1 MRVSRPLT
9 SAVAFWLVLTTAGTA
24 RAAVADYIGKPVA
37 SVRLIVEGQET
48 TDPAL
53 VQVVETH
60 VGRPLSMAEVRET
73 ITHLFSLGRFED
85 VRADAT
91 LEGGGV
97 ALRYELRPVHP
108 VATIEFAGN
117 LKAPGV
123 DEGRLRRAVIDRYGA
138 SPPLGR
144 AADVARL
151 VADSL
156 RERGYLTPTVT
167 PRADIEHA
175 PDRAAL
181 VLTIDP
187 GRRTTIGTV
196 DVVGVPAA
204 QRAALL
210 ADLRIS
216 SGAPYE
222 RDALSARIARYIEQ
236 RRRNGY
242 YEAKVVPT
250 ATLADAGR
258 VANLTLNV
266 APGPHMR
273 VVFAGD
279 PLPADQRGELVPVE
293 REGSADEDL
302 LEDSSNRIEEYLKGL
317 GYREAVAP
325 HARETANGE
334 LLITFT
340 VRKGRQYRVDHV
352 VLSGNTS
359 IALAD
364 IEPGLRLRDGQ
375 PFSDAR
381 LDADIALIEDV
392 YRRRGFAGAKAQASL
407 DLRPPVSGG
416 ADATVPVLVTI
427 TVLEGTRTV
436 IGSVRFVGNGS
447 VAEATLREGL
457 GLEPE
462 RPYVDAELA
471 AARDAIQLQYANLG
485 YQNATVDVAPNFNA
499 DLTRADPVFTIHEG
513 PRIFVDHILIVGN
526 VHTSASTIEHELQ
539 LKAGDPLGFTAVN
552 ESQRRL
558 AALGLFRRTRI
569 TELRH
574 GNESTRDLLV
584 TVEEAPATTI
594 GGGAGGE
601 VWLRTVRL
609 ADNGGVE
616 QRLEFAPRASFQIGR
631 RNLFGKNRAANL
643 FTSFSLHPRRP
654 SFVSDQGTLSTG
666 GGYGFSEYRILG
678 TFREPRVFDS
688 TADLVLTG
696 TLEQQIR
703 SSFNF
708 SRRGA
713 GVQVARHLTRGVSVT
728 GNYQIQRTKVFDVQ
742 FDLNDNQGGRLL
754 IDRAFPQVRLSSFS
768 TSVIDDTRDDAVN
781 PRVGHYASATGQLAA
796 RSIGS
801 EIGFV
806 TSFFTAQAFR
816 TLPHSSRIVV
826 AGNAR
831 LGLATGFPREVAR
844 LDANGQPML
853 GSDGQ
858 RVVDVVK
865 DLPASERF
873 FAGGDTTVR
882 GFALGAL
889 GSPGTIKDGF
899 PIGGNSVVIL
909 NAELRMPVW
918 GAVGAVAFFDAGNVF
933 PHARDI
939 DLTALRGAVGGG
951 VRVNS
956 PVGPIRFDIGFKLR
970 REEIVPGRRE
980 GLTAV
985 HVSFG
990 QAF

>member
-1 MRVSRPLT
+1 MRVPR
-9 SAVAFWLVLTTAGTA
+9 AVASAIAWWLTATLGGTA
-24 RAAVADYIGKPVA
+24 HAAVADYLGKRVA
-37 SVRLIVEGQET
+37 AVRLVLEGRET
-48 TDPAL
+48 ADPAL
-53 VQVVETH
+53 MQVVETQ
-60 VGRPLSMAEVRET
+60 VGRPLSMAEVRQT
-73 ITHLFSLGRFED
+73 ITHLFSLGRFDD

-91 LEGGGV
+91 LEGGNV
-97 ALRYELRPVHP
+97 VLRYELTPIHP
-108 VATIEFAGN
+108 VLRIDFAGDV
-117 LKAPGV
+117 KAPGV
-123 DEGRLRRAVIDRYGA
+123 DEGRLRRAVVDRFGV

-144 AADVARL
+144 AAEAARL
-151 VADSL
+151 VADGL
-156 RERGYLTPTVT
+156 QERGYLHPTVT
-167 PRADIEHA
+167 PRVDIGHTPE
-175 PDRAAL
+175 RAVL

-187 GRRTTIGTV
+187 GPRTTVGAI

-204 QRAALL
+204 QRSTLL
-210 ADLRIS
+210 ADLRLAP
-216 SGAPYE
+216 GAPYE
-222 RDALSARIARYIEQ
+222 REALTARIARYIQ
-236 RRRNGY
+236 DRRKNGY
-242 YEAKVVPT
+242 YEAKVTPSV
-250 ATLADAGR
+250 TLADGGR
-258 VANLTLNV
+258 VANLSVTV

-279 PLPADQRGELVPVE
+279 PLPADQRAELVPVE

-302 LEDSSNRIEEYLKGL
+302 LEDSSNRIEEYLKGQ

-325 HARETANGE
+325 HAREVANGE
-334 LLITFT
+334 QLITFT
-340 VRKGRQYRVDHV
+340 IKRGRQYRVERV

-359 IALAD
+359 IPLAD

-381 LDADIALIEDV
+381 LDADIASIEDL
-392 YRRRGFAGAKAQASL
+392 YHRRGFAGAKAPASL
-407 DLRPPVSGG
+407 DLQPVMTGEVG
-416 ADATVPVLVTI
+416 VIVPVVVTI
-427 TVLEGTRTV
+427 AVTEGVRTV
-436 IGSVRFVGNGS
+436 IGSIQFEGNQ
-447 VAEATLREGL
+447 AMPEATLREGL
-457 GLEPE
+457 ALEPGGPYFDE
-462 RPYVDAELA
+462 RLA
-471 AARDAIQLQYANLG
+471 AARDAIQSKYANLG
-485 YQNATVDVAPNFNA
+485 YQTATVAVAPNFSA
-499 DLTRADPVFTIHEG
+499 DGSRADPVFTIHEG

-526 VHTSASTIEHELQ
+526 IRTSVSTIEHELQ
-539 LKAGDPLGFTAVN
+539 IKPGDPLGIAAVN

-574 GNESTRDLLV
+574 GSESTRDLLV
-584 TVEEAPATTI
+584 TVEEAPPTTI
-594 GGGAGGE
+594 GGGGGGE
-601 VWLRTVRL
+601 VRLRPVRV
-609 ADNGGVE
+609 ADTGGVE

-631 RNLFGKNRAANL
+631 RNLFGKNRSANL
-643 FTSFSLHPRRP
+643 FTSFSLHLKNA
-654 SFVSDQGTLSTG
+654 SASSSDATMSSG
-666 GGYGFSEYRILG
+666 GGYGFPEYRILG
-678 TFREPRVFDS
+678 TFREPRVLDS
-688 TADLVLTG
+688 TADLVITG

-713 GVQVARHLTRGVSVT
+713 GVQIARHLTRGVSVT

-742 FDLNDNQGGRLL
+742 FDLNDNQGDRLR

-781 PRVGHYASATGQLAA
+781 PRAGHYASANGQLAA

-806 TSFFTAQAFR
+806 KSFFTAQTFR
-816 TLPHSSRIVV
+816 PLSHSSKIVF

-831 LGLATGFPREVAR
+831 LGLATGFSREVAR
-844 LDANGQPML
+844 LDANGQPVL

-858 RVVDVVK
+858 PIIDLVK

-882 GFALGAL
+882 GFALDAL
-889 GSPGTIKDGF
+889 GSAGTIKDGF
-899 PIGGNSVVIL
+899 PIGGNSLVIL

-939 DLTALRGAVGGG
+939 DLMALRGAIGGG

-956 PVGPIRFDIGFKLR
+956 PVGPIRLDIGFKLR
-970 REEIVPGRRE
+970 REEIVPGKRE

-985 HVSFG
+985 HISFG

>member
-1 MRVSRPLT
+1 MRVPR
-9 SAVAFWLVLTTAGTA
+9 AVASAIAWWLTATLGGA
-24 RAAVADYIGKPVA
+24 AHAAVADYLGKRVA
-37 SVRLIVEGQET
+37 AVRLVLEGRET
-48 TDPAL
+48 ADPAL
-53 VQVVETH
+53 MQVVETQ
-60 VGRPLSMAEVRET
+60 VGRPLSMAEVRQT
-73 ITHLFSLGRFED
+73 ITHLFSLGRFDD

-91 LEGGGV
+91 LEGGSV
-97 ALRYELRPVHP
+97 VLRYELSPIHP
-108 VATIEFAGN
+108 VVRIDFAGDV
-117 LKAPGV
+117 KAPGV
-123 DEGRLRRAVIDRYGA
+123 DEGRLRRAVVDRFGV

-144 AADVARL
+144 AAEAARL

-156 RERGYLTPTVT
+156 QERGYLHPTVT
-167 PRADIEHA
+167 PRVDIGHA
-175 PDRAAL
+175 PERAVL

-187 GRRTTIGTV
+187 GPRTTIGAV

-204 QRAALL
+204 QRSALL
-210 ADLRIS
+210 ADLRLAP
-216 SGAPYE
+216 GAPYE
-222 RDALSARIARYIEQ
+222 REALTARIARYIQ
-236 RRRNGY
+236 DRRKNGY
-242 YEAKVVPT
+242 YEAKVTPSV
-250 ATLADAGR
+250 ALIDGGR
-258 VANLTLNV
+258 VANLSVTV

-279 PLPADQRGELVPVE
+279 PLPADQRAELVPVE

-302 LEDSSNRIEEYLKGL
+302 LEDSSNRIEEYLKGQ

-325 HARETANGE
+325 HAREVANGE
-334 LLITFT
+334 QLITFT
-340 VRKGRQYRVDHV
+340 VKRGRQYRVERV

-381 LDADIALIEDV
+381 LDADISSIEDL
-392 YRRRGFAGAKAQASL
+392 YHRRGFPGAKAPASL
-407 DLRPPVSGG
+407 DLQPVVNGDSGVV
-416 ADATVPVLVTI
+416 VPVVVTI
-427 TVLEGTRTV
+427 AVNEGVRTV
-436 IGSVRFVGNGS
+436 IGSIQFEGNQ
-447 VAEATLREGL
+447 AMPEATLREGL
-457 GLEPE
+457 ALEPGGPYFDE
-462 RPYVDAELA
+462 RLA
-471 AARDAIQLQYANLG
+471 AARDAIQAKYANLG
-485 YQNATVDVAPNFNA
+485 YQTATVAVAPNFSA
-499 DLTRADPVFTIHEG
+499 DGSRADPVFTIHEG

-526 VHTSASTIEHELQ
+526 IRTSVSTIEHELQ
-539 LKAGDPLGFTAVN
+539 IKPGDPLGVDAVN

-574 GNESTRDLLV
+574 GSESARDLLV
-584 TVEEAPATTI
+584 TVEEAPPTTI

-601 VWLRTVRL
+601 VRLRTVRL
-609 ADNGGVE
+609 SDNGGVE
-616 QRLEFAPRASFQIGR
+616 QQLEFAPRASFQIGR
-631 RNLFGKNRAANL
+631 RNLFGKNRSANL
-643 FTSFSLHPRRP
+643 FTSFSLHPRNAAA
-654 SFVSDQGTLSTG
+654 SSDAASTSG
-666 GGYGFSEYRILG
+666 SGYGFSEYRILG
-678 TFREPRVFDS
+678 TFREPRAFNT
-688 TADLVLTG
+688 TADVVLTG
-696 TLEQQIR
+696 TIEQQIR

-742 FDLNDNQGGRLL
+742 FDLNDNQGDRLL

-781 PRVGHYASATGQLAA
+781 PRVGHYASANGQLAA

-806 TSFFTAQAFR
+806 KSFFTAQTFR
-816 TLPHSSRIVV
+816 TLPHSSKIVF

-831 LGLATGFPREVAR
+831 LGLATGFLRELVR
-844 LDANGQPML
+844 VDASGQP
-853 GSDGQ
+853 
-858 RVVDVVK
+858 VVELVK

-882 GFALGAL
+882 GFALDAL
-889 GSPGTIKDGF
+889 GSAGTIKDGF
-899 PIGGNSVVIL
+899 PIGGNSLVIL

-939 DLTALRGAVGGG
+939 DLTALRGAIGGG

-970 REEIVPGRRE
+970 REEIVPGKRE

-985 HVSFG
+985 HISFG

>member
-1 MRVSRPLT
+1 MRVSRRSASVAALWLT
-9 SAVAFWLVLTTAGTA
+9 ATLGGTA
-24 RAAVADYIGKPVA
+24 HAAVADYIGRRIT
-37 SVRLIVEGQET
+37 SVRLVLEGHET

-53 VQVVETH
+53 MQVVETQ

-73 ITHLFSLGRFED
+73 ITHLFSLGRFDD

-91 LEGGGV
+91 LERGSV
-97 ALRYELRPVHP
+97 VLRYELTPIHP
-108 VATIEFAGN
+108 VVKIDFAGD

-123 DEGRLRRAVIDRYGA
+123 DEGRLRRAVVDRFGA

-144 AADVARL
+144 AAEAARL

-156 RERGYLTPTVT
+156 QERGYLRPTVT

-175 PDRAAL
+175 PDRAVL

-187 GRRTTIGTV
+187 GPRTTIGTV

-204 QRAALL
+204 QRAALV
-210 ADLRIS
+210 AKLRVS
-216 SGAPYE
+216 PGAPYE
-222 RDALSARIARYIEQ
+222 RDALTARIARYIEE
-236 RRRNGY
+236 RRKHGY

-250 ATLADAGR
+250 VALTDAGR
-258 VANLTLNV
+258 VANLTVNV

-317 GYREAVAP
+317 GYRDAVAP
-325 HARETANGE
+325 HVREIANGE

-340 VRKGRQYRVDHV
+340 VKKGRLYRVDRV

-359 IALAD
+359 IPLAD
-364 IEPGLRLRDGQ
+364 IEPLLRLRDGQ

-381 LDADIALIEDV
+381 LDADISSIEDV
-392 YRRRGFAGAKAQASL
+392 YHRRGFASAKAPASL
-407 DLRPPVSGG
+407 DLQPVVNGEAG
-416 ADATVPVLVTI
+416 VIVPVVVTI
-427 TVLEGTRTV
+427 AVTEGIRTV
-436 IGSVRFVGNGS
+436 IGSIQFGGNQ
-447 VAEATLREGL
+447 AIPEATLREGL
-457 GLEPE
+457 ALEPGG
-462 RPYVDAELA
+462 PYSDEQLA
-471 AARDAIQLQYANLG
+471 AARDATQSKYANLG
-485 YQNATVDVAPNFNA
+485 YQTATVGVAPNYSA
-499 DLTRADPVFTIHEG
+499 DGSRADPVFTIHEG

-526 VHTSASTIEHELQ
+526 VRTSASTIEHELQ
-539 LKAGDPLGFTAVN
+539 IKPGDPLGVAAVN

-574 GNESTRDLLV
+574 GSESARDLLV
-584 TVEEAPATTI
+584 TVEEAPPTTI
-594 GGGAGGE
+594 GGGAGGQ

-609 ADNGGVE
+609 ADNGGVD

-631 RNLFGKNRAANL
+631 RNLFGKNRSANL
-643 FTSFSLHPRRP
+643 FTSFSLHLKNA
-654 SFVSDQGTLSTG
+654 SSSTNDVTASSD
-666 GGYGFSEYRILG
+666 GGYGFPEYRILG
-678 TFREPRVFDS
+678 TFREPRVFDT
-688 TADLVLTG
+688 TADLVITG

-713 GVQVARHLTRGVSVT
+713 GVQIARHLTRGVSVT
-728 GNYQIQRTKVFDVQ
+728 GNYQIQRTKVFDVA
-742 FDLNDNQGGRLL
+742 FDLNDKQGDRLL

-768 TSVIDDTRDDAVN
+768 TSVIDDTRDDPVN
-781 PRVGHYASATGQLAA
+781 PRMGRYVSANGQLAG

-806 TSFFTAQAFR
+806 KSFFTAQMFR
-816 TLPHSSRIVV
+816 TLPHTNRIVF

-831 LGLATGFPREVAR
+831 LGLATGFQREVVR
-844 LDANGQPML
+844 TDANGQPVP
-853 GSDGQ
+853 GPDGQ
-858 RVVDVVK
+858 PIVDLVK

-882 GFALGAL
+882 GFALDSL
-889 GSPGTIKDGF
+889 GSAGTIKEGF
-899 PIGGNSVVIL
+899 PIGGNSLVIL

-918 GAVGAVAFFDAGNVF
+918 GAVGAVAFVDAGNVF

-939 DLTALRGAVGGG
+939 DLTALRGAIGGG

-985 HVSFG
+985 HISFG